1 MTKDVSEEQFKKKV
15 MSLNPYNFP
24 PCSREL
30 HQQILRTTH
39 ISSIWN
45 NACKPISIDTS
56 PLDLGW
62 RMEEGSMKFKW
73 FEGDE
78 VLESVLEILNDES
91 EENNEAESKEESGG
105 ENDKENEAEDE
116 GENEGKVFKLWT
128 KYH

>member
-1 MTKDVSEEQFKKKV
+1 MYQKSNSKKK
-15 MSLNPYNFP
+15 LCHLTLTIFHHARGN
-24 PCSREL
+24 CISRFF
-30 HQQILRTTH
+30 QIPT
-39 ISSIWN
+39 
-45 NACKPISIDTS
+45 DTS

-73 FEGDE
+73 FN
-78 VLESVLEILNDES
+78 EILNDES

-116 GENEGKVFKLWT
+116 GENEGKVFKLCT